1 MKKIIFLLSLAL
13 VFAAN
18 AKVKV
23 NDVEMNGQGE
33 SIGKIT
39 VSISGVVKNNPE
51 VNIKNSIIQIV
62 IPDSVVW
69 PKIEKKV
76 SVTGTDFDT
85 TLMAYQFDKDSVR
98 VRAVLPYSLTG
109 KEKQVS
115 IAIKDGKVELSFP
128 RQGGVAPKAVAAAA
142 TTKTGRKPE
151 VDKLDES
158 YLEKLMKEKEEAAPA
173 QVENT
178 ATDETLKNTETKD
191 VLAAKPTEDKVKT
204 TMSSVKKDSS
214 DAFSI
219 TTYVGKFVAFLGLV
233 LLLFY
238 GAVNLLKKG
247 VLKKSKLA
255 LFQNMKA
262 IEVLNTTYIG
272 PKKNLMMV
280 KAHNQVFLIGTSEAG
295 IQFLSEIKDVTAL
308 LKNGEKDEVGDNFDM
323 NLNSAELIGKE
334 MKLKEAYTPVANQQ
348 EEKGALDSFLANAPV
363 KEVKDQ
369 VKFSDQIRNKIK
381 GMRPLQ

>member
-1 MKKIIFLLSLAL
+1 MKKLVLLLSLVL
-13 VFAAN
+13 VFAAQ

-23 NDVEMNGQGE
+23 NDVELAAQDAQ
-33 SIGKIT
+33 GKIT
-39 VSISGVVKNNPE
+39 VSISGTVKGSPE
-51 VNIKNSIIQIV
+51 ISIKNSVLQLV

-76 SVTGTDFDT
+76 SVTGADFDT
-85 TLMAYQFDKDSVR
+85 TLMAYQFDKESVR
-98 VRAVLPYSLTG
+98 IRAVLPYSLTG

-115 IAIKDGKVELSFP
+115 VSIKDGKVELTFP
-128 RQGGVAPKAVAAAA
+128 RQGQADVPKAAQVQNE
-142 TTKTGRKPE
+142 RKPAIE
-151 VDKLDES
+151 KLDES
-158 YLEKLMKEKEEAAPA
+158 YLQKLMDEKEEGKAEAAPKADEKVALNDA
-173 QVENT
+173 QQ
-178 ATDETLKNTETKD
+178 
-191 VLAAKPTEDKVKT
+191 KPTEDKVKT
-204 TMSSVKKDSS
+204 AQSSVKKESN
-214 DAFSI
+214 DAFSF

-247 VLKKSKLA
+247 VLKKSKIA

-295 IQFLSEIKDVTAL
+295 IQFLSEIKDVTGL
-308 LKNGEKDEVGDNFDM
+308 IKNGEKDEIGDNFDM
-323 NLNSAELIGKE
+323 NLDTAEIAGKE
-334 MKLKEAYTPVANQQ
+334 MKLKEAYNQQ
-348 EEKGALDSFLANAPV
+348 ADFEEERTARPQGKLDNFLADAPV

>member
-1 MKKIIFLLSLAL
+1 MKKLALLLSLVL
-13 VFAAN
+13 VVAAQ

-23 NDVEMNGQGE
+23 NDVELNGQGE
-33 SIGKIT
+33 ALGKIT

-51 VNIKNSIIQIV
+51 ISIKNSVLQLV

-76 SVTGTDFDT
+76 SVTGADFDT

-109 KEKQVS
+109 KEKQVTVS
-115 IAIKDGKVELSFP
+115 IKDGKLELSFP
-128 RQGGVAPKAVAAAA
+128 RQGGAPVKAAVAPTSANS
-142 TTKTGRKPE
+142 RKPE

-158 YLEKLMKEKEEAAPA
+158 YLQKLMNEKEEAAPEEQA
-173 QVENT
+173 QGEKVEEKAPVAD
-178 ATDETLKNTETKD
+178 ATQK
-191 VLAAKPTEDKVKT
+191 ATEDKIKT
-204 TMSSVKKDSS
+204 SMSSVKKESN
-214 DAFSI
+214 DAFSF

-238 GAVNLLKKG
+238 GAVNVLKKG
-247 VLKKSKLA
+247 VLKKSKIA

-262 IEVLNTTYIG
+262 IEVLNTTYIA
-272 PKKNLMMV
+272 PKKNLVLV

-295 IQFLSEIKDVTAL
+295 IHFLSEIKDVTAL
-308 LKNGEKDEVGDNFDM
+308 IKNGEKDEIGDNFDM
-323 NLNSAELIGKE
+323 NLDTAEHVGKE
-334 MKLKEAYTPVANQQ
+334 MKLKEVYTQSAPLQD
-348 EEKGALDSFLANAPV
+348 EKGGLDNFLADAPV

>member
-1 MKKIIFLLSLAL
+1 MKKLVLLLSLVL
-13 VFAAN
+13 VFAAQ

-23 NDVEMNGQGE
+23 NDVELATQ
-33 SIGKIT
+33 SDTLGKIT
-39 VSISGVVKNNPE
+39 VSISGTVKGNPE
-51 VNIKNSIIQIV
+51 ISIKNSVLQLV

-76 SVTGTDFDT
+76 SVTGADFDT
-85 TLMAYQFDKDSVR
+85 TLMAYQFDKESVR
-98 VRAVLPYSLTG
+98 IRAVLPYSLTG

-115 IAIKDGKVELSFP
+115 VSIKDGKVELTFP
-128 RQGGVAPKAVAAAA
+128 RQGQADAPKAAQVQNE
-142 TTKTGRKPE
+142 RKPAIE
-151 VDKLDES
+151 KLDES
-158 YLEKLMKEKEEAAPA
+158 YLQKLMDEKEGKADSAAKA
-173 QVENT
+173 
-178 ATDETLKNTETKD
+178 DEKVALND
-191 VLAAKPTEDKVKT
+191 NQQKPTEDNVKT
-204 TMSSVKKDSS
+204 AQASVKKDSN
-214 DAFSI
+214 DAFSF

-247 VLKKSKLA
+247 VLKKSKIA

-262 IEVLNTTYIG
+262 IEVLNTTYVG
-272 PKKNLMMV
+272 PKKNLMLV

-295 IQFLSEIKDVTAL
+295 IQFLSEIKDVSAL
-308 LKNGEKDEVGDNFDM
+308 LKNGEKDEIGDNFDM
-323 NLNSAELIGKE
+323 NLDTAEVVGKE
-334 MKLKEAYTPVANQQ
+334 MKLKEAYNQQ
-348 EEKGALDSFLANAPV
+348 SDFEEERAPQSQGKLDNFLANAPV

>member
-1 MKKIIFLLSLAL
+1 MKKLVLLLSLVL
-13 VFAAN
+13 VFVAQ

-23 NDVEMNGQGE
+23 NDVELAAQDAQ
-33 SIGKIT
+33 GKIT
-39 VSISGVVKNNPE
+39 VSISGTVKGNPE
-51 VNIKNSIIQIV
+51 ISIKNSVLQLV

-76 SVTGTDFDT
+76 SVTGADFDT
-85 TLMAYQFDKDSVR
+85 TLMAYQFDKESVR
-98 VRAVLPYSLTG
+98 IRAVLPYSLTG

-115 IAIKDGKVELSFP
+115 VAIKDGKVELTFP
-128 RQGGVAPKAVAAAA
+128 RQAQAEIPKAAQV
-142 TTKTGRKPE
+142 KNDRKPAIE
-151 VDKLDES
+151 KLDES
-158 YLEKLMKEKEEAAPA
+158 YLQKLMDEKEEGSAEVAPKAEEKVALNDA
-173 QVENT
+173 QQ
-178 ATDETLKNTETKD
+178 
-191 VLAAKPTEDKVKT
+191 KPTEDKVK
-204 TMSSVKKDSS
+204 MAQASVKKESS
-214 DAFSI
+214 DAFSF

-247 VLKKSKLA
+247 VLKKSKIA

-308 LKNGEKDEVGDNFDM
+308 LKNGEKDEIGDNFDM
-323 NLNSAELIGKE
+323 NLDTAEIVGKE
-334 MKLKEAYTPVANQQ
+334 MKLKEAYNQQ
-348 EEKGALDSFLANAPV
+348 ADFEEERTAQSQGKLDNFLANAPV

>member
-1 MKKIIFLLSLAL
+1 MKKLVLLLSLVL
-13 VFAAN
+13 VFAAQ

-23 NDVEMNGQGE
+23 NDVELATQ
-33 SIGKIT
+33 SDTLGKIT
-39 VSISGVVKNNPE
+39 VSISGTVKGNPE
-51 VNIKNSIIQIV
+51 ISIKNSVLQLV

-76 SVTGTDFDT
+76 SVTGADFDT
-85 TLMAYQFDKDSVR
+85 TLMAYQFDKESVR
-98 VRAVLPYSLTG
+98 IRAVLPYSLTG

-115 IAIKDGKVELSFP
+115 VAIKDSKVELTFP
-128 RQGGVAPKAVAAAA
+128 RQGQAETPKATAQVQNE
-142 TTKTGRKPE
+142 RKPAIE
-151 VDKLDES
+151 KLDES
-158 YLEKLMKEKEEAAPA
+158 YLQKLMDEKEEGTAEAALKA
-173 QVENT
+173 QEKVALN
-178 ATDETLKNTETKD
+178 D
-191 VLAAKPTEDKVKT
+191 VQQNPNEDKVKT
-204 TMSSVKKDSS
+204 SQSSVKKESNDT
-214 DAFSI
+214 FSF

-247 VLKKSKLA
+247 VLKKSKIA

-295 IQFLSEIKDVTAL
+295 IQFLSEIKDVTGL
-308 LKNGEKDEVGDNFDM
+308 LKNGEKDEIGDNFDM
-323 NLNSAELIGKE
+323 NLDTAEIVGKE
-334 MKLKEAYTPVANQQ
+334 MKLKEAYNQQ
-348 EEKGALDSFLANAPV
+348 SDFEEERTVQPQGKLDNFLANAPV

>member
-1 MKKIIFLLSLAL
+1 MKKLVLLLSLVL
-13 VFAAN
+13 VFAAQ

-23 NDVEMNGQGE
+23 NDVELAAQDAQ
-33 SIGKIT
+33 GKIT
-39 VSISGVVKNNPE
+39 VSISGTVKGNPE
-51 VNIKNSIIQIV
+51 ISIKNSVLQLV

-76 SVTGTDFDT
+76 SVTGADFDT
-85 TLMAYQFDKDSVR
+85 TLMAYQFDKESVR
-98 VRAVLPYSLTG
+98 IRAVLPYSLTG

-115 IAIKDGKVELSFP
+115 VAIKDGKVELIFP
-128 RQGGVAPKAVAAAA
+128 RQGQAETPKAAQVQNE
-142 TTKTGRKPE
+142 RKPAIE
-151 VDKLDES
+151 KLDES
-158 YLEKLMKEKEEAAPA
+158 YLQKLMDEKEERTAEAAPKADEKVALNDAA
-173 QVENT
+173 Q
-178 ATDETLKNTETKD
+178 
-191 VLAAKPTEDKVKT
+191 KPTEDKVKT
-204 TMSSVKKDSS
+204 AQASVKKESNDT
-214 DAFSI
+214 FSF

-247 VLKKSKLA
+247 VLKKSKIA

-295 IQFLSEIKDVTAL
+295 IQFLSEIKDVTGL
-308 LKNGEKDEVGDNFDM
+308 LKNGEKDEIGDNFDM
-323 NLNSAELIGKE
+323 NLDTAEIVGKE
-334 MKLKEAYTPVANQQ
+334 MKLKEAYNQKSDF
-348 EEKGALDSFLANAPV
+348 EEERSAQPQGKLDNFLANAPV
-363 KEVKDQ
+363 NEVKDQ